1 MPDTTCKV
9 IPVPLGITHR
19 GLNGDSK
26 QIRNIYE
33 APPACRVLPRPCR
46 DGEVTRGP
54 RPLKGLALFR
64 EGGQARNTPPPP
76 RDTHRFNVITHHRI
90 RFSNQQTNDTTVTHT
105 QATAV
110 SAASH
115 LCALSPPVT
124 GTPTLRLLSFRS
136 HKNTGGISGQ
146 RTFDSR
152 GRVHVFVQLVLNQR
166 GSLWLRENGD
176 TSRRSHRIS
185 AAPNTQHRKASAG
198 GTDRRLGPDATGRLC
213 WGGGNAG
220 MEWFKP
226 RFKAKP
232 PDAGAEASMTG
243 CGHPLAE

>member
-1 MPDTTCKV
+1 MS
-9 IPVPLGITHR
+9 LHIT
-19 GLNGDSK
+19 GSG
-26 QIRNIYE
+26 
-33 APPACRVLPRPCR
+33 
-46 DGEVTRGP
+46 
-54 RPLKGLALFR
+54 F
-64 EGGQARNTPPPP
+64 
-76 RDTHRFNVITHHRI
+76 
-90 RFSNQQTNDTTVTHT
+90 QTNRQMTPLSHT

-176 TSRRSHRIS
+176 TSRGRTGS
-185 AAPNTQHRKASAG
+185 AQPRTPNT
-198 GTDRRLGPDATGRLC
+198 
-213 WGGGNAG
+213 
-220 MEWFKP
+220 
-226 RFKAKP
+226 AK
-232 PDAGAEASMTG
+232 
-243 CGHPLAE
+243 HPLGGQTAGWDRTQPASFAGEEETQAWNGSNPGSKPSLLMRGQKHL

>member
-26 QIRNIYE
+26 QSRNIYE

-105 QATAV
+105 GHCGVSCVSFMCIITA
-110 SAASH
+110 SYGDAHTS
-115 LCALSPPVT
+115 LALFPIPQKH
-124 GTPTLRLLSFRS
+124 GRDFRAEDLRLQGACPRFCPARAEPEGES
-136 HKNTGGISGQ
+136 
-146 RTFDSR
+146 
-152 GRVHVFVQLVLNQR
+152 VAA
-166 GSLWLRENGD
+166 RE
-176 TSRRSHRIS
+176 RRHFQRSHRIS
-185 AAPNTQHRKASAG
+185 AAPNTQHCKASAG

-213 WGGGNAG
+213 WGRGNAG
-220 MEWFKP
+220 VEWFKP